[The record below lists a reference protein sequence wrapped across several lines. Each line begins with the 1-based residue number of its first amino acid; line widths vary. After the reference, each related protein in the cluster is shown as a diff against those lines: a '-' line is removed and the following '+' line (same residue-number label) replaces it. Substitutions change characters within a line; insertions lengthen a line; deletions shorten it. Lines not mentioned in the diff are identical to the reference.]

1 MAWAPDLFT
10 GKRIGK
16 YELLCRLAVG
26 GMAEI
31 FLGFARSGL
40 VAGRPVVLKN
50 LLQDQKD
57 DPDAV
62 KMLIN
67 EAKLTA
73 SLTHPN
79 IAQVI
84 DLEQSSGNDVLLV
97 IEFIQGANLEE
108 VAEAAEKRKETVP
121 LGFSISAIRDA
132 AQGLAHAHGYRDA
145 KGVTRPIV
153 HRDVTPRN
161 VMVDYDGVGKMLD
174 FGIARLTGTKRFTQA
189 GMVRG
194 TAAYMSPEQAIGEDV
209 DTRSDLFS
217 LGIIFHELL
226 TGQRLFAR
234 GNAGAEMAA
243 VYDAEI
249 PLPSKVNR
257 RVPKQLD
264 PVVMKALERDRD
276 QRYQNAS
283 DFIRELT
290 LAAGPTA
297 WPKERCSELLRERFA
312 DRQRDIRK
320 LLQRIPEGLDGG
332 EVSPR
337 PSSSRSAVQRSAQ
350 VPAPS
355 PGATEDEALRTQIAG
370 QSMLGTNDSMPLT
383 AVESGAA
390 STNEA
395 GSTNDAGSTSDEDN
409 ATRVS
414 GSGRGA
420 PAPAPP
426 RASSNNRPQT
436 SMSDRSLG
444 KSVTAPRSNQRDSS
458 SITLSPMQ
466 IVLLAAV
473 VALVVGS
480 LGGVLVYKS
489 LQPSRADNPQPII
502 VTQPTTPAKPP
513 PIAVVKPTEGKLTL
527 TTDRPASVMLKG
539 QIIGQTPLLGAMLP
553 AGRHLVILAE
563 PDGKAREL
571 EVSIS
576 VGAETR
582 MTVALDELH
591 EVP

>member
-31 FLGFARSGL
+31 FLGFARTGL

-84 DLEQSSGNDVLLV
+84 DLEQSNNDDVLLV

-108 VAEAAEKRKETVP
+108 VAEIAEKRKETVP
-121 LGFSISAIRDA
+121 LGFAIAAIRDA
-132 AQGLAHAHGYRDA
+132 AQGLAHAHGYKDA
-145 KGVTRPIV
+145 KGVVRPIV

-161 VMVDYDGVGKMLD
+161 VMVDFDGVGKMLD
-174 FGIARLTGTKRFTQA
+174 FGIARLTGSKRFTQA

-217 LGIIFHELL
+217 LGVIFHELL
-226 TGQRLFAR
+226 TGTRLFAR

-264 PVVMKALERDRD
+264 PVVMKALERDKS
-276 QRYQNAS
+276 QRYQTAG

-297 WPKERCSELLRERFA
+297 WPKERCAELLKERFA
-312 DRQRDIRK
+312 DRQREIRK
-320 LLQRIPEGLDGG
+320 LLQRIPEGLDDGSVG
-332 EVSPR
+332 PR
-337 PSSSRSAVQRSAQ
+337 PSGARSAVQRSVA
-350 VPAPS
+350 APPEPS
-355 PGATEDEALRTQIAG
+355 ATEDEAMRTQLAG

-383 AVESGAA
+383 AVGAPGTTNESG
-390 STNEA
+390 T
-395 GSTNDAGSTSDEDN
+395 TNDAGATSDEDN
-409 ATRVS
+409 ATRAA
-414 GSGRGA
+414 SGRSSS
-420 PAPAPP
+420 
-426 RASSNNRPQT
+426 ASARSGGNARPGGT
-436 SMSDRSLG
+436 SVSDRSLG
-444 KSVTAPRSNQRDSS
+444 KSVTAPRSKPGTGAQPQM
-458 SITLSPMQ
+458 SPVQ
-466 IVLLAAV
+466 IAVLAAV
-473 VALVVGS
+473 VALIVGS
-480 LGGVLVYKS
+480 LGGVIVYKS
-489 LQPSRADNPQPII
+489 LERPRVDPQPP
-502 VTQPTTPAKPP
+502 VVVPPSTGTTKPP
-513 PIAVVKPTEGKLTL
+513 LAVVKATEGKLTL

-539 QIIGQTPLLGAMLP
+539 QIIGQTPLMGAMLP

-563 PDGKAREL
+563 PDGRAREL